1 MRSFSHFLREL
12 QKRMQLSVSTLVL
25 LLMQVLLVQAVRM
38 PMKITIPAFNVTLG
52 GRVSNHEL
60 TPAEAKFLCNIDND
74 NKIAMNTL
82 VKIIESKVGWKHVNV
97 KDGYLFIYLLLYITK
112 CTYVLT

>member
-1 MRSFSHFLREL
+1 
-12 QKRMQLSVSTLVL
+12 MQLSASTFVL

-60 TPAEAKFLCNIDND
+60 TPAEAKFLSNIDND

-97 KDGYLFIYLLLYITK
+97 KDGYLFTHFILYITK
-112 CTYVLT
+112 YTYVLT